1 MVTSPKWPLANISK
15 IDRTTGACSSLITS
29 AAGAV
34 AVFLTYSYP

>member
-15 IDRTTGACSSLITS
+15 IDRTIGAWRSLMTS

-34 AVFLTYSYP
+34 GVFFT